1 MGKEIRK
8 QAAGTEEL
16 EGPALFLTH
25 RQIMG
30 LQTDKDRDVRD
41 DSGRAWVWLTRTFL
55 KRSSRKRVGQ

>member
-1 MGKEIRK
+1 MEWEFPGGGEIRK

-30 LQTDKDRDVRD
+30 LQTDKDRGCA
-41 DSGRAWVWLTRTFL
+41 GRFRTCLGVANMNF
-55 KRSSRKRVGQ
+55 S

>member
-41 DSGRAWVWLTRTFL
+41 DSGRAWVWLT
-55 KRSSRKRVGQ
+55 